1 MTPTH
6 AVALARGAA
15 VASALTMGTLG
26 FFVHHSGAAPIL
38 VAVARLG
45 LGLVFLTV
53 FISVIGRVSELRIT
67 PSGALIGSGLALGVC
82 VGSYVEAIARLS
94 LADAAFLLYAGP
106 LVAVALARVVLRER
120 MSAVRGALVVA
131 AFGGC
136 VCIVGGELGQ
146 GSTAPCGLLVAA
158 LAGLAYAALIVA
170 NRAIPPQVP
179 PLGRAFYQLL
189 AATLILAP
197 LVPWRTFVVSQAE
210 LAWLGAVGL
219 IHGFIA
225 LTLMIYAMR
234 RLPAHEYGVL
244 AYVEPLTAALVGWRL
259 LGEPLTRLQL
269 IGGGIILASGVA
281 LLWTANGPSPAPE

>member
-1 MTPTH
+1 MTPTREGTR
-6 AVALARGAA
+6 ARAAA

-26 FFVHHSGAAPIL
+26 FFVHHSGVAPIL

-53 FISVIGRVSELRIT
+53 FVSALGRVSELRIA
-67 PSGALIGSGLALGVC
+67 PSGALIGSGLSLGVC

-120 MSAVRGALVVA
+120 VSAARGALVVA

-136 VCIVGGELGQ
+136 VCIVAGDLGQ
-146 GSTAPCGLLVAA
+146 GATDPCGLLLAA
-158 LAGLAYAALIVA
+158 LAGLAFAVSIVA
-170 NRAIPPQVP
+170 NRAIAPQVP

-189 AATLILAP
+189 VATLILAP
-197 LVPWRTFVVSQAE
+197 LAPWRTSVVGWAE

-225 LTLMIYAMR
+225 LTLMLHAMG
-234 RLPAHEYGVL
+234 RLPAHEFGVL

-269 IGGGIILASGVA
+269 VGGGIIVASGLA
-281 LLWTANGPSPAPE
+281 LRWKARGPSP